1 MFAMEKLL
9 SGFDVRVAAF
19 EVCDV
24 RSGWCLDMVPADELA
39 LHYVLAGQGTI
50 RIGES
55 APMPLAPATVVVVP
69 PGHRRVFT
77 AGRPNGGEPVPVAP
91 SDGCCAPLTQ
101 GLVRR
106 DAGDE
111 KPAKPAGGATTR
123 PPS

>member
-55 APMPLAPATVVVVP
+55 APMPLAPPVMIA
-69 PGHRRVFT
+69 VFPSISSAML
-77 AGRPNGGEPVPVAP
+77 AGT
-91 SDGCCAPLTQ
+91 L
-101 GLVRR
+101 
-106 DAGDE
+106 
-111 KPAKPAGGATTR
+111 
-123 PPS
+123 